1 MVRRPMGSAR
11 TDTSPASKAMAS
23 IAATV
28 DPTAAGPKC
37 HQAPPP
43 TWPCLVGVL
52 GPHDS
57 PVRRLMPPPVFTLN
71 QLRIFLAVAHSRSL
85 TQAAKILDQT
95 QPSLSQH
102 IAKLEDAIGQLLFQ
116 RGRGQLELT
125 DAGTF
130 LLRRAEIIMAEVD
143 EAVRGLADHAKG
155 VRGVL
160 SVGMLS
166 SIARNLLPDVQAR
179 MGETFPDVEL
189 DVHEVAPAEA
199 LEMLYTRRLT
209 VAVVSAGSIASSSL
223 SFTQTPVFSDPYVLA
238 VPRGLDLAGVTD
250 PEFQLDPDER
260 RLLNSVVQFTFGSTY
275 QLRIAGWYQTFL
287 PAHHVISHVRSYEL
301 ALAMV
306 QARRGVTIVPALRY
320 QGERRH
326 WLRRH
331 LVQYRYGRPP
341 GRRPGAFAVS
351 QHGATGHFHR
361 RAASRRRR
369 DPAACR
375 RASTTVSA
383 PSLFRHCRWPI
394 TGRHLNQAAC
404 VADRMGSPALSRT
417 AKRRAS
423 RPEQWSMNTRVLI
436 ILGLLS
442 FAGSSEARSADQM
455 RFWNLTGNKN
465 NQAVSGS
472 HGHHEMES

>member
-1 MVRRPMGSAR
+1 
-11 TDTSPASKAMAS
+11 
-23 IAATV
+23 
-28 DPTAAGPKC
+28 
-37 HQAPPP
+37 
-43 TWPCLVGVL
+43 VL

-189 DVHEVAPAEA
+189 DVYEVAPAEA

-250 PEFQLDPDER
+250 PESQLDPDER

-306 QARRGVTIVPALRY
+306 QARRGVTIVPALSTRVNAGTGY
-320 QGERRH
+320 DVTLYNIGMEDRRVVA
-326 WLRRH
+326 
-331 LVQYRYGRPP
+331 LVPSQYRNTEP
-341 GRRPGAFAVS
+341 
-351 QHGATGHFHR
+351 QATFIAAL
-361 RAASRRRR
+361 RAAG
-369 DPAACR
+369 DAIQQPAVEPAPPFLR
-375 RASTTVSA
+375 QAFSA
-383 PSLFRHCRWPI
+383 
-394 TGRHLNQAAC
+394 TAA
-404 VADRMGSPALSRT
+404 G
-417 AKRRAS
+417 
-423 RPEQWSMNTRVLI
+423 Q
-436 ILGLLS
+436 
-442 FAGSSEARSADQM
+442 
-455 RFWNLTGNKN
+455 
-465 NQAVSGS
+465 
-472 HGHHEMES
+472 